1 MAAARPARLVSL
13 LLAAALAAP
22 AAAGA
27 ERWRVDLERSSFA
40 VVTARAGVA
49 ARLAHDHLVVAR
61 GPRCELDFD
70 PADPTATRL
79 SCVQPVLALD
89 ADPAAERARLAPR
102 LEVLGVRSGE
112 LPPVD
117 DDDRAEIRAA
127 MLAADQLFA
136 DRFPELRAE
145 LVSLVRRGGGDG
157 ARVALGWDAR
167 IRVKLRGE
175 TVETTAPA
183 RFEVDGD
190 TLTAE
195 LVAQLRFTDFRIE
208 PYSGV
213 LGTVRVADPFHLYV
227 ELVAARELVA
237 P

>member
-1 MAAARPARLVSL
+1 MAAARPIRIASL

-22 AAAGA
+22 AGAAP
-27 ERWRVDLERSSFA
+27 WRVDLERSTFA
-40 VVTARAGVA
+40 VVTARAGLA

-70 PADPTATRL
+70 EADPAATRL
-79 SCVQPVLALD
+79 ACVQPVLALD

-102 LEVLGVRSGE
+102 LELLGIRSGA

-145 LVSLVRRGGGDG
+145 LVSLVRRGGGEG

-167 IRVKLRGE
+167 IRVTLRGE
-175 TVETTAPA
+175 TVETAAPA
-183 RFEVDGD
+183 RFEVDGE